1 MNTPQAL
8 MPSVTNMIRLDHT
21 HAMSTFHQYK
31 RDTPPRAKRGLAD
44 HLCLALE
51 IHAEL
56 EEQVFYPALRAADPQ
71 FDSQHSVEDHQEMRA
86 LIERARSADEHT
98 SALDEAVQALMRVV
112 MHHVA
117 DEETQVLPAAEA
129 CMPERLGELGW
140 QMTKLRTR
148 LVARQAPPI
157 ASSTARA
164 LSGNKV
170 ALALGGALGL
180 VLAVVA
186 SRGGS
191 RSRALQRLPRLPA
204 ARLH

>member
-56 EEQVFYPALRAADPQ
+56 EEQVFYPALRAADPD
-71 FDSQHSVEDHQEMRA
+71 FDAQHSVQDHQEIRE
-86 LIERARSADEHT
+86 LIARVRNADEHT
-98 SALDEAVQALMRVV
+98 PALDEAVQALMRVV

-129 CMPERLGELGW
+129 RMPERLGELGW
-140 QMTKLRTR
+140 EMIKLRTR
-148 LVARQAPPI
+148 LVAGRAPAI
-157 ASSTARA
+157 ASSAARA

-170 ALALGGALGL
+170 ALALGGVLGL
-180 VLAVVA
+180 ALALAA
-186 SRGGS
+186 SRGG
-191 RSRALQRLPRLPA
+191 RGARAMPRLPA
-204 ARLH
+204 TRLH